1 MMDQSSLGQE
11 ISHPGLESS
20 GYFLNEFTL
29 YKTER
34 VILSLSLSLSLSF
47 SLFLYLV
54 AIPYFAESFN
64 GTIVEKVNGVILS
77 NGNG

>member
-34 VILSLSLSLSLSF
+34 VILSLSLSLSL
-47 SLFLYLV
+47 FLYLV